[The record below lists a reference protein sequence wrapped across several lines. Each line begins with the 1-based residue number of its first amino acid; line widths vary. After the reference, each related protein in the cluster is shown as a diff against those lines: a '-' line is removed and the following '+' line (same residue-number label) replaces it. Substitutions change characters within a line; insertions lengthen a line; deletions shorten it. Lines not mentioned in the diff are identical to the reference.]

1 METQEKLKILKVK
14 VYNVFLNK
22 LGTLKYNYL
31 IKDIIPLDIEKLIMS
46 TKSGIDMN
54 ELLIIK

>member
-31 IKDIIPLDIEKLIMS
+31 IKDIIPLDIDK
-46 TKSGIDMN
+46 
-54 ELLIIK
+54 